1 MRHLTV
7 KLIELGFTL
16 TRHLPSNNLVETPS
30 DMRRGVW
37 IHLTPAVPSFN
48 RAFTSSVRFAL
59 FGVSFINLK
68 VQSPPNVPVLLSS
81 AWKCPGR
88 NPPGLPHVSCN
99 GLTTSS
105 EGISIQYFIVWTRE
119 GERGREG
126 EREGGREGGKE
137 RGKEGEGESGVG
149 GRKGEKKRKEKK
161 DANNGEYEMNKE
173 QKEVTLSLKEQN
185 KQ

>member
-7 KLIELGFTL
+7 KLIQLGFTL

-105 EGISIQYFIVWTRE
+105 EGKSIQYFIVWTRE

-126 EREGGREGGKE
+126 EREGGRE

-149 GRKGEKKRKEKK
+149 GRKGGKKRKEKK
-161 DANNGEYEMNKE
+161 RRMQTKE
-173 QKEVTLSLKEQN
+173 NTK
-185 KQ
+185 